1 MWFFPWLYYATAPA
15 IIATLVSMYVVANS
29 RSQLLLSLVGRG
41 LTLLACG
48 LNHRFQAACSAE

>member
-1 MWFFPWLYYATAPA
+1 MWFFPWLSYATAPA
-15 IIATLVSMYVVANS
+15 MYVVANS
-29 RSQLLLSLVGRG
+29 RSQLLLGLVGRG